1 MKIYAVG
8 GAIRDELLNLPVA
21 DRDWVVV
28 GATPEEMV
36 SQGFKPIGRDFPV
49 FLHPQTHEEYALAR
63 TERKIGP
70 GYKGFTFHTNPDVTL
85 EQDLKRRDLTI
96 NAMARDQQGNLID
109 PFGGVNDLQQRILRH
124 VSEAFVEDPVRIL
137 RVARFAA
144 RFKKG
149 FNFSVAQETL
159 SLMQAMVDRGEV
171 DALVPERVWQEL
183 ARGLAEST
191 PSELFRVLDQCHAMP
206 HILPELAPFWAKH
219 SGAALASVDHAARCG
234 HGVDIRFAAWMTTLL
249 QEAPNGGRDIIL
261 QLAERLR
268 VCAEIRDLA
277 RITSENC
284 WAISQSGAASAET
297 VLRLIEHT
305 DGLRRPQRFGAML
318 AAHTS
323 YVAALNDDQALE
335 PANEY
340 AIRDRLTKALQAAS
354 QVLAGEIARKEN
366 TASRIQERIRNAR
379 LEAIATALQQHH
391 S

>member
-8 GAIRDELLNLPVA
+8 GAIRDELLELPVA

-36 SQGFKPIGRDFPV
+36 AQGFKPIGRDFPV

-70 GYKGFTFHTNPDVTL
+70 GYKGFTFHTSPDVTL

-96 NAMARDQQGNLID
+96 NAMARDPRGTLID
-109 PFGGVNDLQQRILRH
+109 PFGGVNDLQHRLLRH

-144 RFKKG
+144 RFKKA
-149 FNFSVAQETL
+149 FNFSVAPETL
-159 SLMQAMVDRGEV
+159 ALMQTMVVRGEA

-191 PSELFRVLDQCHAMP
+191 PSELFRVLDQCHALP
-206 HILPELAPFWAKH
+206 RILPELAPFWASH
-219 SGAALASVDHAARCG
+219 TNAVLASLDHTARCD
-234 HGVDIRFAAWMTTLL
+234 HGLDVRFATWMTTLL
-249 QEAPNGGRDIIL
+249 QEAPNGGRDVIL
-261 QLAERLR
+261 QLTERLR
-268 VCAEIRDLA
+268 IPAEIRDLA

-284 WAISQSGAASAET
+284 HAISQSMAASADT
-297 VLRLIEHT
+297 VLRLIERT
-305 DGLRRPQRFGAML
+305 DGLRRPQRFEAML
-318 AAHTS
+318 TAYAST
-323 YVAALNDDQALE
+323 E
-335 PANEY
+335 PANEH
-340 AIRDRLTKALQAAS
+340 AIRDRLTQALQAAS
-354 QVLAGEIARKEN
+354 QVLAGEIARQEN
-366 TASRIQERIRNAR
+366 TPGRIQERIRSAR
-379 LEAIATALQQHH
+379 LEAIATALQRHP